1 MALSL
6 ITDISATCYTSQL
19 QKIELVW
26 ICCRVSH
33 LLPSANLLQRQR
45 ADVHFQRVIQHA
57 IKSCRHLRHR
67 LATRN
72 LFSRQG
78 RGAAVHFLFLQ
89 RHGQP
94 RTDLRCHLLQGRTKD
109 EPRNTQRT
117 PNHPNVLFIKIG
129 YLKEIF
135 VTVVS
140 AICLPCQMPLSISFT
155 LLL

>member
-45 ADVHFQRVIQHA
+45 ADAHFQRVIQHA

-94 RTDLRCHLLQGRTKD
+94 RTDLRCHLLQAASCPICCR
-109 EPRNTQRT
+109 PRQFQLHHQLPHT
-117 PNHPNVLFIKIG
+117 PCLSRC
-129 YLKEIF
+129 KENGWILYC
-135 VTVVS
+135 S
-140 AICLPCQMPLSISFT
+140 
-155 LLL
+155 

>member
-45 ADVHFQRVIQHA
+45 ADAHFQRVIQHA
-57 IKSCRHLRHR
+57 IKSCRHLQHR

-94 RTDLRCHLLQGRTKD
+94 RTDLRCHLLQSS
-109 EPRNTQRT
+109 
-117 PNHPNVLFIKIG
+117 LS
-129 YLKEIF
+129 YL
-135 VTVVS
+135 
-140 AICLPCQMPLSISFT
+140 LPTSPVPTTSPTTSHALSIEVQRKRVDILFQVVILKT
-155 LLL
+155 MRE